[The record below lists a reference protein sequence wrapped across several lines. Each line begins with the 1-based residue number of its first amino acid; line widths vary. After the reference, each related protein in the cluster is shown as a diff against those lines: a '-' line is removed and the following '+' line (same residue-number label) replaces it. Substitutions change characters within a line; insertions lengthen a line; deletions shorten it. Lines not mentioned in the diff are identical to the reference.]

1 MPQLTEKEYLGVFKQ
16 YSGLIEHSNRK
27 TTANN
32 GKMLAVLR
40 SQPQN
45 GRLIQLLNYLSFYQI
60 KVCYNPVTTI
70 S

>member
-1 MPQLTEKEYLGVFKQ
+1 MPHVTEKVFLGVFKR
-16 YSGLIEHSNRK
+16 YSGLIEHLNRK
-27 TTANN
+27 TTVNN

-45 GRLIQLLNYLSFYQI
+45 GRLIQLLNYLSFYQT